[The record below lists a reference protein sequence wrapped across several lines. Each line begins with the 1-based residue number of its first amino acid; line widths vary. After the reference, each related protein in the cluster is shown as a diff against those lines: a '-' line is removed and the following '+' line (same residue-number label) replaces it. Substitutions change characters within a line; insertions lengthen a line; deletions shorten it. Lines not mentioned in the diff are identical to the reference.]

1 MRTAVLALF
10 AAAVSADAAADAVSQ
25 AECDGYLWGL
35 MTKGWSCQAET
46 DNNLNWSC
54 TMTGDNPDNLVS
66 TDVDSTSVAW
76 SSAC

>member
-10 AAAVSADAAADAVSQ
+10 AAAASADAASDALHQV
-25 AECDGYLWGL
+25 ECDGYLWGL
-35 MTKGWSCQAET
+35 MLLGWECQPET

-66 TDVDSTSVAW
+66 ADVDSTSAVW
-76 SSAC
+76 S